1 MPESFGEE
9 KYGQM
14 KKTATTLNLT
24 EGSVKRMLIQYAVP
38 LVIISLMQSLYS
50 MADMMISGYFI
61 GARGISGINNSSQ
74 VMELLTKIIIGLS
87 QGGNILIGQFFGAK
101 EDEKRKETT
110 NTLFYS
116 FVVMSLILLAIIFL
130 FAGDIL
136 KALGAPAYEE
146 AFAYLRICSIGIFF
160 IAGYNALAAA
170 VRGVGDSKRPMKIIM
185 ISTCTNILLDLLFVG
200 GFHMGTKGAALATVI
215 SQGISFM
222 LILIHVL
229 KNKDIFG
236 VRLLKPEFYSKRF
249 GRIITLGI
257 PCAVQMSLAAIS
269 WLTVT
274 KFVNGYGVAA
284 SAGAGV
290 SAKIKDFCQLFI
302 SAVSSASSTMV
313 AQTLG
318 AEKYDRAKEVLYT
331 AMKLTCTVAL
341 ILILAVEAGAPL
353 LAGLFTGDAGAVKV
367 AAQNLRIEII
377 GQMFYAVFMIYHGFA
392 IGAGHTWFVLLSS
405 FVNCILVR
413 VVLVVIL
420 ESILGLPGIF
430 LACMIAPSASV
441 PLGMIYVKTNVWKKR
456 MIYE

>member
-1 MPESFGEE
+1 
-9 KYGQM
+9 
-14 KKTATTLNLT
+14 
-24 EGSVKRMLIQYAVP
+24 
-38 LVIISLMQSLYS
+38 
-50 MADMMISGYFI
+50 
-61 GARGISGINNSSQ
+61 
-74 VMELLTKIIIGLS
+74 MELLTKIIIGLS

-110 NTLFYS
+110 NTLFFS
-116 FVVMSLILLAIIFL
+116 FMAMSVILLSVIFL
-130 FAGDIL
+130 SVGNIL

-160 IAGYNALAAA
+160 IAGYNALVAA

-200 GFHMGTKGAALATVI
+200 GFHMGTRGAALATVI
-215 SQGISFM
+215 SQGISFV
-222 LILIHVL
+222 LILLHVL
-229 KNKDIFG
+229 RHPDIFG
-236 VRLLKPEFYSKRF
+236 IKLLNPEFYTRRF
-249 GRIITLGI
+249 ARIIALGI

-331 AMKLTCTVAL
+331 AMRLTCTAAL
-341 ILILAVEAGAPL
+341 VLILAVEMSAPL
-353 LAGLFTGDAGAVKV
+353 LAGFFTGDAGAVEV
-367 AAQNLRIEII
+367 AAWNLRIEII
-377 GQMFYAVFMIYHGFA
+377 GQIFYAVFMMYHGFA

-420 ESILGLPGIF
+420 EGFLGLNGIF

-441 PLGMIYVKTNVWKKR
+441 PLGMIYVKTNVWKKKL
-456 MIYE
+456 IYE